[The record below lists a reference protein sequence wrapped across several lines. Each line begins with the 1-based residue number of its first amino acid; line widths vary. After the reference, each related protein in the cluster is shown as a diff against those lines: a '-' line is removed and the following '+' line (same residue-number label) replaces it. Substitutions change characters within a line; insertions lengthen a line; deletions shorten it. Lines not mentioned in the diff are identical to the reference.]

1 MSSCFVLGQVDKP
14 NSRRGKMDV
23 FVGRKWSATED
34 INRYQRTI
42 GDPEIYIFFSGKVN
56 LYCCWSG
63 YNHLIRHH
71 LNEGES
77 DGREQTE
84 WELWTARG
92 DCWIAE
98 CACFDGCTYTHMYA
112 MGQWASHEWSNN
124 CIKIIGSFGHSDAAC
139 FTRHQTVYAVWA
151 NARTANARTKW

>member
-1 MSSCFVLGQVDKP
+1 MCLSGVNEVLLKT
-14 NSRRGKMDV
+14 SI
-23 FVGRKWSATED
+23 D
-34 INRYQRTI
+34 IKEQL
-42 GDPEIYIFFSGKVN
+42 EILKFIFLFFSGKVN

-92 DCWIAE
+92 DC
-98 CACFDGCTYTHMYA
+98 
-112 MGQWASHEWSNN
+112 
-124 CIKIIGSFGHSDAAC
+124 
-139 FTRHQTVYAVWA
+139 
-151 NARTANARTKW
+151 